1 MIGRSHR
8 PEYYEPIRN
17 TRIRDALQKISA
29 ETEEDFQTLN
39 RVLESA
45 SVEVIRPELCPV
57 ETIMDS
63 TDSDGRVSIRHRPP
77 NMPRDGQVVI
87 GNDMVVTTLF
97 DHPSI
102 HERLNDY
109 SEIDFT
115 LIDYSDDHF
124 DAPFVAV
131 VGNRII
137 LDVKH
142 ISAEM
147 EKFIKLG
154 WGEYDIVTYEVGKH
168 NDGCFA
174 ILKEGVLLTCDRPQ
188 IPSIDYDK
196 LFPRWKR
203 YPVAPNTIESV
214 KAFSRLKKKNEGKWW
229 VPGEEDNDEFTEY
242 VEQWL
247 GSFVGYTAE
256 SSFNV
261 NTFMIDEQTMVV
273 PAYDDAIFKILKD
286 NDIEPVVVPRRH
298 SSFWDGGLHCSTLDL
313 KRDGQFNSYF

>member
-1 MIGRSHR
+1 MIGRTHR
-8 PEYYEPIRN
+8 PEYYEPIKN
-17 TRIRDALQKISA
+17 ARIRDALQKISA
-29 ETEEDFQTLN
+29 ETEEDFQTLK

-45 SVEVIRPELCPV
+45 SVEVIRPDLCPI

-63 TDSDGRVSIRHRPP
+63 IDSDGRVSMRYRPP

-109 SEIDFT
+109 SEIDYT
-115 LIDYSDDHF
+115 LMNYSDHQF

-131 VGNRII
+131 VGDRIL
-137 LDVKH
+137 LDVMH
-142 ISAEM
+142 INE
-147 EKFIKLG
+147 EVERFIKLC
-154 WGEYDIVTYEVGKH
+154 WSEYDIVTYEVGKH

-174 ILKEGVLLTCDRPQ
+174 ILKEGVVLTCDRPQ

-196 LFPRWKR
+196 LFPRWKC
-203 YPVAPNTIESV
+203 YPVAPNTIESI

-242 VEQWL
+242 VEKWL
-247 GSFVGYTAE
+247 YRFVGTTAE

-273 PAYDDAIFKILKD
+273 PAYDEAIFKILKD